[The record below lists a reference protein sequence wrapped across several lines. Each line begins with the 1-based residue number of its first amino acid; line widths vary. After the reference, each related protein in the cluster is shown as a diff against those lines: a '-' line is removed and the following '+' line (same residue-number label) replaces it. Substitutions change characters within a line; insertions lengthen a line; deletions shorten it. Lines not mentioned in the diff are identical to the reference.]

1 MEQLH
6 STVINA
12 EMQEF
17 IARIFKSTLG
27 NKKGQALSLWYV
39 LLWLSLRVFPV

>member
-6 STVINA
+6 TTVINV

-27 NKKGQALSLWYV
+27 NKKGQVLSLRHV
-39 LLWLSLRVFPV
+39 LLWLSLRIFPV